1 MRYVELKE
9 GDCLIL
15 LENTI
20 KNEVVIIA
28 VVEMISY
35 DIDGLFD
42 DFYAHFV
49 GCV

>member
-20 KNEVVIIA
+20 KNKVVIIA
-28 VVEMISY
+28 VMEIY
-35 DIDGLFD
+35 LAI
-42 DFYAHFV
+42 
-49 GCV
+49 